1 MAKKKK
7 TIETENELLS
17 ELINHPHDKYF
28 KIVLQ
33 NKEMAVQLI
42 KYCVPK
48 DVLDQID
55 LDTLEITDESF
66 VDKHMQEHFTDICY
80 TALSKDKKEVRITI
94 IFEHKSWL
102 PKKGALTEQLNR
114 YIVNTWGNDLQQGKT
129 LSLVV
134 PILVTHG
141 GFSMAKETV
150 ELLFPDAPDCFI
162 RYIPKFDYILL
173 DLNNV
178 PDETIKNI
186 NYMLLQKFFLALKHA
201 RNIIFIEQ
209 NWKEFLIFAPDF
221 SDQALLMRVHNA
233 TILYLGRVSD
243 NFNQK
248 LKNMDTLLTTT
259 EKEQTLPYVLQLY
272 KEWLEKGLEKGLEQG
287 LEQGIEQGM
296 IKPISTFMKK
306 NPSLTNEQIADIFD
320 VSVEMVKEI
329 REKLK

>member
-1 MAKKKK
+1 MHHHGKKEK

-55 LDTLEITDESF
+55 LDTLEISDESF

-80 TALSKDKKEVRITI
+80 TALSKDGKEVRITI

-102 PKKGALTEQLNR
+102 PKKGAITEQLNR

-162 RYIPKFDYILL
+162 RYIPRFDYILL

-178 PDETIKNI
+178 PDETINNI

-209 NWKEFLIFAPDF
+209 NWKEFLIFAPTF
-221 SDQALLMRVHNA
+221 PDQALLARVYSA

-272 KEWLEKGLEKGLEQG
+272 KEWSEKGIK
-287 LEQGIEQGM
+287 QGIEQGM
-296 IKPISTFMKK
+296 EKGMEKAISFFMKK
-306 NPSLTNEQIADIFD
+306 NPSLTNEQVADMFE
-320 VSVEMVKEI
+320 VAVETVQEI
-329 REKLK
+329 RKKLK

>member
-80 TALSKDKKEVRITI
+80 TALSKDGKEVRITI

-102 PKKGALTEQLNR
+102 PKKGAITEQLNR
-114 YIVNTWGNDLQQGKT
+114 YIVNTWGNDLQQDRT

-150 ELLFPDAPDCFI
+150 ELLFPDTPDCLI
-162 RYIPKFDYILL
+162 KYIPRFDYILL

-178 PDETIKNI
+178 PDETINNI

-209 NWKEFLIFAPDF
+209 NWKEFLIFAPTF
-221 SDQALLMRVHNA
+221 PDQALLARVYSA

-272 KEWLEKGLEKGLEQG
+272 KEWLEKGLEQG
-287 LEQGIEQGM
+287 LEQGM